1 MEISTNINLG
11 TISAEIDFDMD
22 EVRQEMQPYI
32 ESAVESEVSNI
43 DFDFVD
49 DLIRDR
55 LRDGMLDDM
64 ISDGIANSSTEVDG
78 GGIAGDLLTEYL
90 GRDAT
95 GNSDET
101 GCTLAKQ
108 FEQAVRLANQRN
120 TRSSDGAGVPRPDVV
135 AVADRDD
142 LRERLAQLERIVR
155 RVALVN
161 LSHTRDI
168 AAMTSGIADGLPIFQ
183 TGDDDVDT
191 ITDNTAAVLG

>member
-11 TISAEIDFDMD
+11 TISAEIDFDID

-101 GCTLAKQ
+101 GCTLASS
-108 FEQAVRLANQRN
+108 FEKAVRLANQRN
-120 TRSSDGAGVPRPDVV
+120 TRSSDGAGVPRPADDV
-135 AVADRDD
+135 DD

>member
-11 TISAEIDFDMD
+11 TVSADIDVDID
-22 EVRQEMQPYI
+22 DVSEGLQPYI
-32 ESAVESEVSNI
+32 SGEVENQIGDI
-43 DFDFVD
+43 DWDFVD
-49 DLIRDR
+49 DMIRDKMH
-55 LRDGMLDDM
+55 DGRLDD
-64 ISDGIANSSTEVDG
+64 IVSDAVANHDTEVDGAGIANS
-78 GGIAGDLLTEYL
+78 LLREYL
-90 GRDAT
+90 TQSAT

-101 GCTLAKQ
+101 GCTLAST
-108 FEQAVRLANQRN
+108 FEKAVRVANQRN
-120 TRSSDGAGVPRPDVV
+120 TRSSGGAGVGWARDT
-135 AVADRDD
+135 DLDD

-191 ITDNTAAVLG
+191 ITDNTAAILG